1 MRKLKNNLIFLIPL
15 LLTTTLSTYVTLPV
29 VAQLVNG
36 SNVTDKTSEQSEE
49 TSQTEKP
56 FFFLFNTE
64 LPAFNVTEFP
74 PDDFSL
80 KILEVNQND
89 NVSIYFYNME
99 APTGDRHSFT
109 INAPYNV
116 NLNLGQGK
124 NGSISFV
131 ANEPGIFRY
140 YCEYHE
146 PTMSG
151 QLVVLPKG

>member
-1 MRKLKNNLIFLIPL
+1 MSISITIASSR
-15 LLTTTLSTYVTLPV
+15 
-29 VAQLVNG
+29 
-36 SNVTDKTSEQSEE
+36 
-49 TSQTEKP
+49 
-56 FFFLFNTE
+56 LFDNTE
-64 LPAFNVTEFP
+64 REGHVML
-74 PDDFSL
+74 
-80 KILEVNQND
+80 
-89 NVSIYFYNME
+89 
-99 APTGDRHSFT
+99 
-109 INAPYNV
+109 

>member
-1 MRKLKNNLIFLIPL
+1 MSISITIASSR
-15 LLTTTLSTYVTLPV
+15 
-29 VAQLVNG
+29 
-36 SNVTDKTSEQSEE
+36 
-49 TSQTEKP
+49 
-56 FFFLFNTE
+56 LFDNTR
-64 LPAFNVTEFP
+64 
-74 PDDFSL
+74 
-80 KILEVNQND
+80 
-89 NVSIYFYNME
+89 
-99 APTGDRHSFT
+99 GG
-109 INAPYNV
+109 PYNV

>member
-15 LLTTTLSTYVTLPV
+15 LLTATLSTYDTLPV

-36 SNVTDKTSEQSEE
+36 SNATDKTSEQSEE

-56 FFFLFNTE
+56 FFFMFNTE

-124 NGSISFV
+124 NGSLSFV

-140 YCEYHE
+140 YCQYHE